1 MTNNKSTSLENSI
14 HAFRDSVFE
23 SFAEVDDPRVLTGAI
38 RHKFIHILFM
48 TLCAVLC
55 GANNVKEIAIYA
67 KERSEWLR
75 TVLKLPHG
83 VPSYSTFWLV
93 FAMLDPKAFHNGF
106 SRWILYLVPL
116 TKGGNYA
123 IDGKALRA
131 TALKGKPN
139 SFIHM
144 VSLWASDQQI
154 TLGQTR
160 VNGKSNEITAIPK
173 LLEMIDIEGAII
185 TIDAMGTQT
194 KIARQIIETK
204 GDYILALKGNQS
216 SLCDE
221 VENFF
226 NQAEAIGFSGVE
238 HESYHAVE
246 EGHGRLEKRSIYV
259 TEQIDWLPGRARWK
273 GLKSVVLLISKR
285 RVDGKTT
292 VERRMYI
299 SSLGADAKQ
308 IAYAIRSHW
317 GIEVCHWHLDVS
329 FQEDSLKARTGH
341 IAENLSL
348 IRKMALALLK
358 QDKVTKAGIEAK
370 RKKAGWNPSYLLELI
385 GVKF

>member
-1 MTNNKSTSLENSI
+1 MVNKKSTPSESSI

-23 SFAEVDDPRVLTGAI
+23 SFAEVDDPRVLAQSI
-38 RHKFIHILFM
+38 RHKLIHILFM

-67 KERSEWLR
+67 KERSEWLSDI
-75 TVLKLPHG
+75 LKLPNG

-93 FAMLDPKAFHNGF
+93 FAMLDPKALHDGF
-106 SRWILYLVPL
+106 SRWILCLVPL
-116 TKGGNYA
+116 TKGGIYA
-123 IDGKALRA
+123 IDGKALRG

-144 VSLWASDQQI
+144 VSLWASDQQL

-160 VNGKSNEITAIPK
+160 VDGKSNEITAIPK
-173 LLEMIDIEGAII
+173 LLEMIDVEGAII

-194 KIARQIIETK
+194 KIAKQIIEAK

-226 NQAEAIGFSGVE
+226 NQAKEVGFSGVE
-238 HESYHAVE
+238 HKSYHAVE

-273 GLKSVVLLISKR
+273 GLKSVVLLVSER
-285 RVDGKTT
+285 RVDGKTS
-292 VERRMYI
+292 VEHHMYI
-299 SSLGADAKQ
+299 SSLGTDAKQ

-329 FQEDSLKARTGH
+329 FREDLLKARTGH

-358 QDKVTKAGIEAK
+358 QDKKTKAGIEAK
-370 RKKAGWNPSYLLELI
+370 RKKAGWNPSYLIKLI

>member
-1 MTNNKSTSLENSI
+1 MTNNKNTPAEDSI
-14 HAFRDSVFE
+14 YAFRDSIFA
-23 SFAEVDDPRVLTGAI
+23 SFAEVDDPRVLSGSI
-38 RHKFIHILFM
+38 RHKFVHILFM

-55 GANNVKEIAIYA
+55 GANNMKEVALYA
-67 KERSEWLR
+67 KERSDWLS
-75 TVLKLPHG
+75 TVLKMPNG

-93 FAMLDPKAFHNGF
+93 FAMLNPKTFHDGF

-116 TKGGNYA
+116 VKGGTYA
-123 IDGKALRA
+123 IDGKALRG

-185 TIDAMGTQT
+185 TVDAMGTQT
-194 KIARQIIETK
+194 KIAKQIVEAK

-216 SLCDE
+216 SLYDE

-226 NQAEAIGFSGVE
+226 MQAKEIGFSGVK
-238 HESYHAVE
+238 HTSYHGVE
-246 EGHGRLEKRSIYV
+246 EGHGRLENRSIYV
-259 TEQIDWLPGRARWK
+259 TEEIDWLPVRERWE
-273 GLKSVVLLISKR
+273 GLRSVVLLVSKR
-285 RVDGKTT
+285 KVNGKTT
-292 VERRMYI
+292 IEHRMYI

-329 FQEDSLKARTGH
+329 FREDSLKARTGH

-348 IRKMALALLK
+348 IRKIALALLK
-358 QDKVTKAGIEAK
+358 QEKTTKAGIEAK